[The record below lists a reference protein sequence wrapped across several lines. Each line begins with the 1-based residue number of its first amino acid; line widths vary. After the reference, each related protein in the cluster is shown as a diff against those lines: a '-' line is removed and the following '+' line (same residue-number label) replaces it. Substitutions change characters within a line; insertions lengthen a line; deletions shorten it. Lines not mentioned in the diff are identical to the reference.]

1 MDDLSDDELKGMKEY
16 LESRLGQTNSYGIS
30 RTPKPQKDKRVNKAV
45 SLSGDADESLDLSA
59 LDEDDLENIQDYW
72 RTVCPPDPEDVEY

>member
-1 MDDLSDDELKGMKEY
+1 MNDLSDEELKGMKEY
-16 LESRLGQTNSYGIS
+16 LESRKKRMDKNDIS
-30 RTPKPQKDKRVNKAV
+30 KSTEPQKDKRVDKAV